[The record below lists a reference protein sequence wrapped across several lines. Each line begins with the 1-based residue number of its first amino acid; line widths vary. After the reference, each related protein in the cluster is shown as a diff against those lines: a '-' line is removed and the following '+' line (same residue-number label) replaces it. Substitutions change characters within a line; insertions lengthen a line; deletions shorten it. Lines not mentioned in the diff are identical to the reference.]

1 MNKTHILDNSH
12 EIINDRAV
20 NAIIGAAFFIL
31 ATALGTYIRIPVIGS
46 PVPITLQTFF
56 VLLSGA
62 VLGKKLGLFSQ
73 AAYLGLSLPFIAGPT
88 GGYFAG
94 FAVAAYAIGRMLEN
108 KDAPVWYVAASF
120 ITGIAIIYICG
131 VSWLVYMYKMTL
143 PAAIGAGALPFIA
156 GDTIKI
162 IAASAIYIKISKR
175 ASRIFNS

>member
-20 NAIIGAAFFIL
+20 NAMIGAAFFIL
-31 ATALGTYIRIPVIGS
+31 ATALGSYVRVPVIGS

-94 FAVAAYAIGRMLEN
+94 FAIASYVIGRMLEN
-108 KDAPVWYVAASF
+108 KDAPVWHVAASF
-120 ITGIAIIYICG
+120 ALGIGIIYTCG
-131 VSWLVYMYKMTL
+131 VSWLVYMYKMSL
-143 PAAIGAGALPFIA
+143 PHAIGAGALPFIA
-156 GDTIKI
+156 GDAIKI
-162 IAASAIYIKISKR
+162 VAASAIYLKIAKR
-175 ASRIFNS
+175 AGSIFSA